1 MLSALSTC
9 SAFRTYPALTII
21 SCLPSLPYL
30 PRPSLPALALP
41 HPWGPVRD
49 RTGSYWKLLQ
59 LRGHHIR
66 DHSGS
71 TPRQDRKVKRF
82 LLGCRSAACTWLV
95 RGRHPQA
102 RPHRHRP
109 RGVARVQH
117 RIIHGEHA
125 LRPRQIQL
133 SWDVSSSPTYHTQPR
148 PVMLTS
154 RAPSFMLTARAQLH
168 AHRAHPASCSPRAH
182 PASCSPRAPSFMLT
196 VPTPRIEPTAPLP
209 SYPMQPISSCI
220 PPTQTHTHG

>member
-1 MLSALSTC
+1 
-9 SAFRTYPALTII
+9 
-21 SCLPSLPYL
+21 
-30 PRPSLPALALP
+30 
-41 HPWGPVRD
+41 
-49 RTGSYWKLLQ
+49 
-59 LRGHHIR
+59 
-66 DHSGS
+66 
-71 TPRQDRKVKRF
+71 
-82 LLGCRSAACTWLV
+82 
-95 RGRHPQA
+95 
-102 RPHRHRP
+102 
-109 RGVARVQH
+109 
-117 RIIHGEHA
+117 